1 MDNKPIDPRRGV
13 PSCSGLRRL
22 ERCPGSWLASQ
33 GIPDEESEDAAKGT
47 RIHTALET
55 GNFNG
60 LSADEEQTA
69 EMCHAQMQR
78 VVTEWLGNHEDA
90 ADQRLHEHR
99 LGLTAYGGVVDVT
112 DAVKLP
118 IRTTGQADLIII
130 DGKRGLVLDYK
141 TGRGEVRHAA
151 DNAQLRG
158 LAVLAAKRWRLES
171 VRVVI
176 VQPWAGKPTVADY
189 DNEALYT
196 ANIWLLIVL
205 SEARDATPTDL
216 HAGDWCQYCPARNIP
231 CPALTEKAVQ
241 PIETVAL
248 SLPADDETARAA
260 LFARAMEMS
269 AERLAGL
276 RRGLKIVGWYVSAV
290 EGAARLRAE
299 KDVEFQQYYRL
310 ETSPGNR
317 EITDAQAAFNA
328 LLPLGITAQQALE
341 ACSMSLG
348 PIEEAVRIASGI
360 KSQTDKR
367 TVYNIT
373 AKDAKAAVNEALE
386 AAGVIKRKAD
396 KITLNPV
403 ELEITE

>member
-1 MDNKPIDPRRGV
+1 
-13 PSCSGLRRL
+13 
-22 ERCPGSWLASQ
+22 
-33 GIPDEESEDAAKGT
+33 
-47 RIHTALET
+47 
-55 GNFNG
+55 
-60 LSADEEQTA
+60 
-69 EMCHAQMQR
+69 MQR